1 MMVRRRLINRVQK
14 RERQQTAALDGQGA
28 RALKVEPY
36 RPPQC
41 QVKSEGCMKQAQTC
55 ISIGKKLV
63 DACWPCA
70 VLSNPPT
77 IGGWTKE
84 ELIEEGRRIQGGTGR
99 ARRAPKVTP
108 EAVEQSEATE

>member
-1 MMVRRRLINRVQK
+1 MVRRRLIGVRK
-14 RERQQTAALDGQGA
+14 RERQQATLGD

-36 RPPQC
+36 RPLQC

-70 VLSNPPT
+70 VLSNPT
-77 IGGWTKE
+77 KIGGWTKE
-84 ELIEEGRRIQGGTGR
+84 ELIEEGRRIQGGGR
-99 ARRAPKVTP
+99 GRRVPKATP
-108 EAVEQSEATE
+108 EGPEQPEATE